1 MHVQYIYIY
10 IYIYTVPSISIRGVT
25 AIKMHGSVRY
35 DTAKRKEMTEKFPF
49 LMNSLF
55 IKTNFFT
62 LNNDGDMLN
71 DYTIIL

>member
-1 MHVQYIYIY
+1 MCACTVYIYIY
-10 IYIYTVPSISIRGVT
+10 SALHKHKGCNGSQNARFGSIRYS
-25 AIKMHGSVRY
+25 K
-35 DTAKRKEMTEKFPF
+35 KERNDREISF

-55 IKTNFFT
+55 IKTHFFT